1 MQLRDACANCPAQL
15 FDAAALHFGAD
26 AHGLLR
32 GRAQFKTQP
41 TMILKTTIPV
51 SQAKAPMVRPTR
63 AVTA

>member
-1 MQLRDACANCPAQL
+1 MQDDASPIAQRGL
-15 FDAAALHFGAD
+15 SAAALRFGAD

-32 GRAQFKTQP
+32 GHAQFKTQP
-41 TMILKTTIPV
+41 TMVLKTTIPV